1 LVLTLSAD
9 DPASFATT
17 LADEYAYAWAGLV
30 FGANEAPAYAH
41 EWLERAAKA
50 SLRAVF

>member
-1 LVLTLSAD
+1 VITLSAD

-30 FGANEAPAYAH
+30 FGAQQQAPSYAQ
-41 EWLERAAKA
+41 EWLEMAAK
-50 SLRAVF
+50 SSRRAVF